1 MSASNR
7 TNHIYLVMDAG
18 NPVAAF
24 TLEDEMRTYLKRRH
38 GTFKA
43 PLVYTFGGD
52 QGYTPAIMTMS
63 KALAE

>member
-7 TNHIYLVMDAG
+7 RNHIYLVMDAG
-18 NPVAAF
+18 NPVAVF

-38 GTFKA
+38 GTFND
-43 PLVYTFGGD
+43 PLVYTFGGEH
-52 QGYTPAIMTMS
+52 GHPPAIMTMS